1 MIVVKLTLIVG
12 TIIVW
17 IAIIRTI
24 IYIEKEMTYK

>member
-17 IAIIRTI
+17 IEIIRTI
-24 IYIEKEMTYK
+24 IYIEKEMIYK